1 MYTLDQLQCFI
12 SVAEHLHF
20 GHAADELNMTQ
31 PPLSRQIQK
40 LEKDVGTPLLIRS
53 NRKVELTPAG
63 ATFLRQARTILN
75 SAENAR
81 QTARLSA
88 AGLSGQIRIGYTTAS
103 GLSILGPLLRFIKNE
118 IPSVQ
123 IEVLEMVTQEQL
135 EALDNET
142 IDVALGRLEH
152 ADEDYHMKEIQHES
166 LVLAAPIDHPLM
178 LQNEALLR
186 EHIAGQPLIIYSPDK
201 ARYFYDITVRN
212 FRVDHHQ
219 VAYSLSQVGAMIALV
234 ASGHGIAL
242 VPESAKRIN
251 FPGVALRHF
260 EDLEEGI
267 IKTQMIS
274 KQPSRNPIVHR
285 LFTLIEEN
293 LGDLD
298 NAL

>member
-12 SVAEHLHF
+12 TVAEHLHF

-40 LEKDVGTPLLIRS
+40 LEKDVGTPLLLRN

-81 QTARLSA
+81 QSARLSA
-88 AGLSGQIRIGYTTAS
+88 VGLSGQIRIGYTTAS
-103 GLSILGPLLRFIKNE
+103 GLSILGPLLRFIKNK
-118 IPSVQ
+118 IPAVQ
-123 IEVLEMVTQEQL
+123 IEVFEMVTREQL

-142 IDVALGRLEH
+142 IDVAIGRLEH
-152 ADEDYHMKEIQHES
+152 DDEDYRMKEIQHES

-178 LQNEALLR
+178 LQEGPLLR
-186 EHIAGQPLIIYSPDK
+186 EHIGGHPLIIYSPNK

-212 FRVDHHQ
+212 FRVNHHQ

-251 FPGVALRHF
+251 FPGVSLRHF

-267 IKTQMIS
+267 IKTQMIA
-274 KQPSRNPIVHR
+274 KRPSQNPIVHQ

-293 LGDLD
+293 PSDLS
-298 NAL
+298 NIF